1 LQGEGVMERG
11 VYSVVQTPL
20 DENDNIDQAIF
31 KREIDW
37 LIECGVKGL
46 VLAMVSEVMRFSAD
60 ERRLQWQSALK
71 IINKRVPLIVSVG
84 AESTA
89 IAISLAKSAQAD
101 GATAL
106 MATPPAIFPATSDEI
121 YTYYSEIIE
130 AVKIPLIVQDASN
143 YMGQPLDL
151 ELYGNL
157 IEKYGTERV
166 QFKPEAK
173 PVKERAAA
181 LQEIAHGQARIFEG
195 QSGIDLLD
203 THPLG
208 LVGTMPGGEIPWAII
223 KLWNALE
230 SNDLE
235 LAKSIH
241 NLVSRLVAF
250 QQNIDGYVAVEK
262 YLLVKQ
268 GIFES
273 VRQRGPVRTILS
285 SEVKIEIDQIFEK
298 LVKMVNN

>member
-1 LQGEGVMERG
+1 MERG

-60 ERRLQWQSALK
+60 ERRVQWQSALK

-151 ELYGNL
+151 VLYGNL
-157 IEKYGTERV
+157 IENYGTERV

-173 PVKERAAA
+173 PVKERVAA
-181 LQEIAHGQARIFEG
+181 LQEIANGQARIFEG

-230 SNDLE
+230 SNNLE

-241 NLVSRLVAF
+241 NLVSQIVAF

-298 LVKMVNN
+298 LVKLVNN